1 MAIVAVIFDWYLH
14 RERGKNARQVQLVCG
29 ERSRGGQSP
38 SRMSVI
44 WRENPEPTG
53 AVSLDP
59 GEQSFG
65 ALGENQLQVRE
76 LERDKGKATR
86 VCICVCV

>member
-1 MAIVAVIFDWYLH
+1 MSRSFLIGISTE
-14 RERGKNARQVQLVCG
+14 REGRTQGKFSWFVEKEA
-29 ERSRGGQSP
+29 EEAKSP